1 MGWGLIVK
9 TEDGDVG
16 ALGKVYADIAGGE
29 FASVD
34 FVELVAEFE
43 GAAADGG
50 VRGRGVG
57 RVAAEGFNA
66 DGVLF
71 DFGGAAG
78 DFEFADVAEEIFE
91 LFAAGE
97 GLAVQDAG

>member
-1 MGWGLIVK
+1 MK
-9 TEDGDVG
+9 AEDGNVG
-16 ALGKVYADIAGGE
+16 ALGEIDADVGGGE
-29 FASVD
+29 FAGVD
-34 FVELVAEFE
+34 FVEFVAELE

-50 VRGRGVG
+50 VRGGGVG
-57 RVAAEGFNA
+57 RVAAEGFDA

-97 GLAVQDAG
+97 GLAFQDAG